1 MRRSRGVTVLFVGH
15 RAAALVEPASTTC
28 RAWRG
33 SSPGLA
39 SDFRLGVLTNT
50 HAVQLVLD
58 HLTAMGEMA
67 SLDAVVTSV
76 ELGWRKP
83 HPSTY
88 RAALAALGTTAA
100 DTVFVGDTRDTRD
113 ADDDG
118 PRGVGMPAFLID
130 TGGVHDIDESHR
142 LTDVFD
148 LSARLARTNG
158 PAR

>member
-100 DTVFVGDTRDTRD
+100 DTVFVGDTRD
-113 ADDDG
+113 ADYDG
-118 PRGVGMPAFLID
+118 PRAVSMQHSSSIPSALTTSTSH
-130 TGGVHDIDESHR
+130 TG
-142 LTDVFD
+142 
-148 LSARLARTNG
+148 
-158 PAR
+158 